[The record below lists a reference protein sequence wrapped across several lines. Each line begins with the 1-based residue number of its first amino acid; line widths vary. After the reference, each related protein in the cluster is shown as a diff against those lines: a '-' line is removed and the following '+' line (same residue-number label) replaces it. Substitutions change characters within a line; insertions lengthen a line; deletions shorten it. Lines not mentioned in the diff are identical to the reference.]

1 MNLSLSIILFSGGGV
16 VLVIIKKCLLELTEK
31 LADTVE
37 LKVAFKLICY
47 FYNIMSQNRNNHDF
61 SVLYKFYTYWK
72 KNLTL

>member
-1 MNLSLSIILFSGGGV
+1 MNLSLSIILFWGGF

-47 FYNIMSQNRNNHDF
+47 FYNIMSRNRNNHDF
-61 SVLYKFYTYWK
+61 SGLYKFYTYWE